1 MVMQKV
7 TTGNLAVL
15 CFHAG
20 VGLDGFLAE
29 EVSEG
34 LPVGVGLVGFLA
46 QEVPEGLPVGV
57 GLAGFQA

>member
-29 EVSEG
+29 KVS
-34 LPVGVGLVGFLA
+34 
-46 QEVPEGLPVGV
+46 EGLPVGV

>member
-1 MVMQKV
+1 MGHLFTFSLVRKQMVMQKV

-29 EVSEG
+29 KVSEG
-34 LPVGVGLVGFLA
+34 LPVGVGLVGF
-46 QEVPEGLPVGV
+46 
-57 GLAGFQA
+57 QA